1 LAAAIATEDVD
12 SRDWMT
18 ADEPAELLT
27 RVATALEA
35 DGTGTTLS
43 EILER
48 DLWLDF
54 IADTG
59 DDVAV
64 SRAVA
69 RLMFCAY
76 ELPDPDVP
84 GSHLYAPRGELLL
97 FGGDTAYPVATA
109 QEITNRVIV
118 PFNQVLES
126 LPADERPR
134 VLLGIPGNHDWYDG
148 LDGFARMFRR
158 NVGDEA
164 PRGSVIG
171 VSQRMLERYAEWARE
186 FVRGGRIEKPAALT
200 LRNYRAVQ
208 GASYFVLPI
217 APGLHVL
224 AVDRQLRNLDT
235 RQTHFMREW
244 LLAHPDVCPWVMLPD
259 PVFAFGEP
267 SETGTAMIEQ
277 LGLDWETRPHL
288 VLSGD
293 VHHYERL
300 RHGAALHVTAGG
312 GGAFL
317 HPATMAGGD
326 RLVPEVEWPNAEQ
339 SRALLGDVPWKIMR
353 GGSGFLP
360 HLILAVLFMP
370 AMSMGMRTFARLGVI
385 LSAPIAITLIT
396 TLIYA
401 LIGGMRRRGRA
412 VLGLAFCAGIL
423 TALIPVLSS
432 FALTR
437 IMWRA
442 HLTPSVWLVAAFTFV
457 VAVFAGAFVF
467 GAYLA
472 LLTRLGF
479 EHTQAFTA
487 LDHPGFKHFLRIRVR
502 ADGGAVDIWCLGL
515 RDPLAPG
522 AEPELVDFVR
532 FSPRAQTR

>member
-1 LAAAIATEDVD
+1 
-12 SRDWMT
+12 
-18 ADEPAELLT
+18 
-27 RVATALEA
+27 
-35 DGTGTTLS
+35 
-43 EILER
+43 
-48 DLWLDF
+48 
-54 IADTG
+54 
-59 DDVAV
+59 
-64 SRAVA
+64 
-69 RLMFCAY
+69 
-76 ELPDPDVP
+76 
-84 GSHLYAPRGELLL
+84 
-97 FGGDTAYPVATA
+97 
-109 QEITNRVIV
+109 
-118 PFNQVLES
+118 
-126 LPADERPR
+126 
-134 VLLGIPGNHDWYDG
+134 
-148 LDGFARMFRR
+148 
-158 NVGDEA
+158 
-164 PRGSVIG
+164 
-171 VSQRMLERYAEWARE
+171 
-186 FVRGGRIEKPAALT
+186 
-200 LRNYRAVQ
+200 
-208 GASYFVLPI
+208 
-217 APGLHVL
+217 
-224 AVDRQLRNLDT
+224 
-235 RQTHFMREW
+235 
-244 LLAHPDVCPWVMLPD
+244 
-259 PVFAFGEP
+259 
-267 SETGTAMIEQ
+267 
-277 LGLDWETRPHL
+277 

-317 HPATMAGGD
+317 HPATMAGAN
-326 RLVPEVEWPNAEQ
+326 RLVPEVEWPNAAQ
-339 SRALLGDVPWKIMR
+339 SRALLGEVPWKIMR

-412 VLGLAFCAGIL
+412 VFGLAFGAGIL

-442 HLTPSVWLVAAFTFV
+442 HLTPSVWLVTAFTFL

-472 LLTRLGF
+472 LLTRLGL

-502 ADGGAVDIWCLGL
+502 ADGSAVDIWCLGL
-515 RDPLAPG
+515 HDPLAPA

-532 FSPRAQTR
+532 FSPRPPRG